1 VTLRVLLVAHGHPE
15 LNPGGAE
22 WASYLLFRELHR
34 TDGVTAHFLAYG
46 GDPATEDAVHSRS
59 GATSFSN
66 FRCRPDET
74 VFSTTKFDRFLF
86 SQPLRDAHEKFSE
99 LLEQINPDV
108 IHFHH
113 YLNVGLEFITIARR
127 IKPEVRI
134 LVTLHEYLAIC
145 HHYGLM
151 VKTQNSVLCETAD
164 AHECAKCFPT
174 IRADDFSR
182 RWLHIKSYFDQ
193 VDLFI
198 APSEFL
204 RRRYIAWGI
213 PAWQIVVRENGIEP
227 VRPPPPRACTA
238 GDGRVVFGYFGQI
251 HPFKGLL
258 ELLLAFD
265 HLSSFPHEATKGI
278 RLIIHGAYLELNPP
292 GYIATFKSLLAKTA
306 ARVHFA
312 GPYDHKVQNRLMAEI
327 DWVIVPSIWWENS
340 PLVIQEAFAHRRPVI
355 CSDIGGMAENVRSG
369 KDGFHFPVG
378 DTFELAAL
386 LVRLA
391 GDETIWD
398 RLQSTIRQ
406 PMTISESA
414 SAHLELYRDR
424 SFSFQPAR

>member
-1 VTLRVLLVAHGHPE
+1 L
-15 LNPGGAE
+15 
-22 WASYLLFRELHR
+22 
-34 TDGVTAHFLAYG
+34 
-46 GDPATEDAVHSRS
+46 
-59 GATSFSN
+59 GATVFSN
-66 FRCRPDET
+66 FRGRRDET
-74 VFSTTKFDRFLF
+74 LFSTTKFDRFLF
-86 SQPLRDAHEKFSE
+86 SQPSQEVHEEFSE

-127 IKPEVRI
+127 VKPEVRI

-151 VKTQNSVLCETAD
+151 VKTKNSVLCETAEP
-164 AHECAKCFPT
+164 HECSRCFPT
-174 IRADDFSR
+174 IRANDFLR
-182 RWLHIKSYFDQ
+182 RRLHIKSLFDQ

-204 RRRYIAWGI
+204 RRRYIAWGL
-213 PAWQIVVRENGIEP
+213 PAWQIVVCENGIEP
-227 VRPPPPRACTA
+227 VRPAPPRACRA
-238 GDGRVVFGYFGQI
+238 GEGRAVFGYFGQI

-258 ELLLAFD
+258 ELLSAFD
-265 HLSSFPHEATKGI
+265 RLSSFPAEATRGI
-278 RLIIHGAYLELNPP
+278 RLIINGAYLELNEC

-306 ARVHFA
+306 ARVQFT
-312 GPYDHKVQNRLMAEI
+312 GPYDHKAQKRLMAEI
-327 DWVIVPSIWWENS
+327 DWVVVPSIWWENS

-355 CSDIGGMAENVRSG
+355 CSDIGGMAEKVRPG

-378 DTFELAAL
+378 NAYELAAL

-391 GDETIWD
+391 SDEKIWD
-398 RLQSTIRQ
+398 QLQSTIRQ
-406 PMTISESA
+406 PMTISEST

-424 SFSFQPAR
+424 ASHFVLRAEGD